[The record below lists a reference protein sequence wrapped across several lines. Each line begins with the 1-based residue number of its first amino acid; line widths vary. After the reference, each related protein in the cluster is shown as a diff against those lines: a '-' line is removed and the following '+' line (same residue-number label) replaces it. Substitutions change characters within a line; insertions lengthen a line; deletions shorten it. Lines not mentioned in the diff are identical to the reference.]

1 MDEKQFYQLALALLP
16 NVGPI
21 SARNLVSYSGSL
33 EAVFENKKR
42 QLTQIPGIGLS
53 IADAIVKKSS
63 FEDAEQQL
71 ERIAK
76 NGVKTLFYL
85 DNDYP
90 WRMKPIKDAPVLLF
104 YKGNADLNA
113 PKILGVVGT
122 RRPSAHGKEI
132 TENIISDLKDHSLL
146 VISGLA
152 YGVDI
157 TAHRACVQ
165 SDIPTIGVMGSS
177 LDIIYPSAHKKT
189 VEKMYENGGL
199 LSEFPFSTKPDAMNF
214 PMRNRIIAGMCDA
227 LLVVESALKGG
238 SMISAEIANGYDK
251 DVFAVPGR
259 PTDISSAGCN
269 YLIKN
274 HKALLVENAND
285 LAEAMGWHHNHAERP
300 QRTLFIE
307 MNEEEKQIT
316 SLLSTD
322 VDISIDKI
330 INTLVFPPSQVASL
344 LLQLEFKG
352 VVKPLPGK
360 RYVLAN

>member
-1 MDEKQFYQLALALLP
+1 MEEKQFYQLALALLP

-33 EAVFENKKR
+33 EAVFQNKKR
-42 QLTQIPGIGLS
+42 QLMQIPGIGLA

-76 NGVKTLFYL
+76 HEVKTLFYL
-85 DNDYP
+85 DHDYP

-113 PKILGVVGT
+113 SKILGVVGT
-122 RRPSAHGKEI
+122 RRPSAHGREI
-132 TENIISDLKDHSLL
+132 TENIITDLKDHSLL

-165 SDIPTIGVMGSS
+165 AEIPTVGVMGSS
-177 LDIIYPSAHKKT
+177 LDIVYPSAHKKT

-251 DVFAVPGR
+251 DVFAIPGR
-259 PTDISSAGCN
+259 PTDISSNGCN

-274 HKALLVENAND
+274 NKAHLVENAVD
-285 LAEAMGWHHNHAERP
+285 LADAMGWHHDTAERP

-307 MNEEEKQIT
+307 MNEEEKQVA